1 MRLSAR
7 HVHFIGIGG
16 IGVSGLARLLLARGL
31 TVSGSDLRDGPTA
44 DSLRRAGA
52 AVVAGHAPENI
63 PPATDLVVASAA
75 IPPENVE
82 LRAAQERGLRVLK
95 YAQALGELMDDYAGI
110 AIAGTHGKTTTTS
123 LVAYLLS
130 RVGFSPSFVVGAEV
144 PQLGGSSG
152 LGHGPYL
159 VVEACEYDRSFLNY
173 HPNFAV
179 ITNIEE
185 DHLDYYR
192 DLEDIIGAFA
202 QFASQVQPEGRL
214 LVNGRD
220 ARALRAAKSA
230 RAPVETFAVGAPADW
245 SARDLV
251 EQGGFFSFTASHGA
265 EGLGRFQ
272 LAIPGAHYVDDAL
285 AAVALAV
292 MAGADVEGCRRA
304 VADFRGARRRFERV
318 GELAGVQVVDDY
330 AHHPTEIRVTLRAAR
345 QSFPRARI
353 WCVFQP
359 HQYSRTRTLLGEFA
373 RSFDDADRVL
383 LPDIYLARD
392 SDEDRHAV
400 SSADLAAAIRE
411 HGRAAQEVRYLATF
425 SEIEEVCRREL
436 SPGDVLITMG
446 AGDVWKLGHRFLQS
460 PGPQSQ
466 AAGTTGPV
474 DDAGRG
480 R

>member
-16 IGVSGLARLLLARGL
+16 IGASGLARLLLARGL
-31 TVSGSDLRDGPTA
+31 PVSGSDLGDGPA
-44 DSLRRAGA
+44 AESLRRLGA
-52 AVVAGHAPENI
+52 EVVLGHAPGNI
-63 PPATDLVVASAA
+63 PPATDLVVVSAA

-82 LRAAQERGLRVLK
+82 LRAAQGRGVRVVK
-95 YAQALGELMDDYAGI
+95 YAQALGEVMADYAGI

-152 LGHGPYL
+152 LGQGPYL

-173 HPNFAV
+173 HPTFAV

-192 DLEDIIGAFA
+192 DLEDITGAFA
-202 QFASQVQPEGRL
+202 QFASQVEPEGRL

-220 ARALRAAKSA
+220 GRALRAAESA

-245 SARDLV
+245 SAGDLK
-251 EQGGFFSFTASHGA
+251 EEEGAFGFTVSHGGQ
-265 EGLGRFQ
+265 GLGRFQ
-272 LAIPGAHYVDDAL
+272 LAIPGVHYVEDAL
-285 AAVALAV
+285 AAFALATL
-292 MAGADVEGCRRA
+292 AGADVEACRTA
-304 VADFRGARRRFERV
+304 VAEFRGACRRFERL
-318 GELAGVQVVDDY
+318 GERAGVQVVDDY

-359 HQYSRTRTLLGEFA
+359 HQYSRTRALLREFA
-373 RSFDDADRVL
+373 CSFDDADRVL

-392 SDEDRHAV
+392 SDQDRRAV
-400 SSADLAAAIRE
+400 SSADLASAIRE
-411 HGRAAQEVRYLATF
+411 RGRAAEEVRYLATL

-436 SPGDVLITMG
+436 HRGDVLITMG

-460 PGPQSQ
+460 PGPESQ
-466 AAGTTGPV
+466 AAGAPGAL